1 MRMLG
6 SWFGTSK
13 GREGI
18 HREMEKHMSGKQM
31 FAEPAETMGHR
42 VDRDLQA
49 LLFPHH
55 GWPISRA
62 DISGEERGPRNS
74 SSV

>member
-1 MRMLG
+1 METEKKRV
-6 SWFGTSK
+6 
-13 GREGI
+13 GR
-18 HREMEKHMSGKQM
+18 QV

-49 LLFPHH
+49 LPFPHH